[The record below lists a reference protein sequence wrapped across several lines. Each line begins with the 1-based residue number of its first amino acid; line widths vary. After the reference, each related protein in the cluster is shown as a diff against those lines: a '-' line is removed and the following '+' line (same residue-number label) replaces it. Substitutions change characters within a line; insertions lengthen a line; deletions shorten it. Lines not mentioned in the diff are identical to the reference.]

1 MCLTKN
7 KQGNIHSTVSK
18 RSFLA
23 RRSRRYL
30 SGTSL
35 VEFVMAAGVGSLV
48 FLAVI
53 PLTIYSGWSFAS
65 LANYSDMNM
74 SVLNTLDRVTMEI
87 REASRL
93 VSYSSNEITLDM
105 GTNKPTLSYVYSPVT
120 RTLTRQQGGESKVM
134 MRGVDSLDFSMFK
147 RNPKPGTFE
156 HYGTTNVNDCR
167 VLTVKW
173 NCSRRLMGARV
184 TSESVEA
191 ARILLR
197 KR

>member
-1 MCLTKN
+1 
-7 KQGNIHSTVSK
+7 
-18 RSFLA
+18 
-23 RRSRRYL
+23 
-30 SGTSL
+30 

-156 HYGTTNVNDCR
+156 HYGTTNVI
-167 VLTVKW
+167 VLA
-173 NCSRRLMGARV
+173 G
-184 TSESVEA
+184 
-191 ARILLR
+191 
-197 KR
+197 